1 MAASDQLVNSIAL
14 GVLEAIKPYIQQQTR
29 VINEEEL
36 MQILGVKDKS
46 TMATYR
52 QRGLKG
58 HRIDHRHRVYFW
70 DDVENFIRSE
80 GMEW

>member
-1 MAASDQLVNSIAL
+1 
-14 GVLEAIKPYIQQQTR
+14 
-29 VINEEEL
+29 

-46 TMATYR
+46 TMAAYR

>member
-36 MQILGVKDKS
+36 MRILGVKDKS

-70 DDVENFIRSE
+70 DDVENFIKAE

>member
-1 MAASDQLVNSIAL
+1 MAASDQLDNTIAL

-70 DDVENFIRSE
+70 DDVENFIRAE